1 LQSEGDFKRNG
12 VSQLSDTISRTNG
25 DVVFNLDAPSSSTD
39 LQHLV
44 DLCTSHKVYFVTQNN
59 MPPSR
64 LRPWMLSPY
73 YVAHIDFDH
82 KLAGFKTARELITL
96 MGGQGGILALGGKI
110 DNPFALRRL
119 SGLEEALSTAP
130 RCYMLDKPMD
140 AEWEASAGYD
150 IMRSLIAEHGID
162 QIGGVWAANDDMAL
176 GAIEALRLIQA
187 PRPRDWYRWHTRSD
201 RCYPEW
207 GDGADDRVGLIL
219 AGWDRIIDGFERKER
234 APSPFRRVAFSS
246 RILWSV
252 RVGHGRQCP

>member
-1 LQSEGDFKRNG
+1 
-12 VSQLSDTISRTNG
+12 
-25 DVVFNLDAPSSSTD
+25 
-39 LQHLV
+39 
-44 DLCTSHKVYFVTQNN
+44 

-64 LRPWMLSPY
+64 LRPWTLSPY

-130 RCYMLDKPMD
+130 KCYMLDKPVD
-140 AEWEASAGYD
+140 AEWEASTGYD

-176 GAIEALRLIQA
+176 GAIEALRLYKRFVPVTGIDGIREAINSIQSGRMA
-187 PRPRDWYRWHTRSD
+187 ATIAWDSF
-201 RCYPEW
+201 C
-207 GDGADDRVGLIL
+207 RVGIGLSMALSAKNGLLVPSGEPHSHRAFYGPFELVTADNVLNFIEYRN
-219 AGWDRIIDGFERKER
+219 AEHPIIDWRDFWARSTG
-234 APSPFRRVAFSS
+234 AIPD
-246 RILWSV
+246 
-252 RVGHGRQCP
+252 G